1 MEREKIST
9 FIEKVFE
16 KTHSEQLYWS
26 VIDKKD
32 NLYKPTSIE
41 ENCPFYSSNDFHE
54 LDNRY
59 SYFSKYKNGCIL
71 LLTYRDNKN
80 IPCPIPPDKCKF
92 SLRMQDDSSRFS
104 TEITNSSITDDH
116 IQLTRLFNLV
126 EEKSNQVKFLINDF
140 LNS

>member
-59 SYFSKYKNGCIL
+59 SYFSKYKNGYIL
-71 LLTYRDNKN
+71 LLAYRDNKIFLVLFRQIN
-80 IPCPIPPDKCKF
+80 AYFLYACRMIAVVSPPKLQTAL
-92 SLRMQDDSSRFS
+92 SLM
-104 TEITNSSITDDH
+104 IT
-116 IQLTRLFNLV
+116 FN
-126 EEKSNQVKFLINDF
+126 
-140 LNS
+140 

>member
-1 MEREKIST
+1 MERSKIST
-9 FIEKVFE
+9 FLEKVFE
-16 KTHSEQLYWS
+16 KTHSDQLYWS
-26 VIDKKD
+26 VI
-32 NLYKPTSIE
+32 NNQNYPCKPTSIE

-59 SYFSKYKNGCIL
+59 SYFSKYKNGCIF